1 MAIIQYLCY
10 SKIIMNNQNQ
20 IRDLIKKTAEKFL
33 PGSEVVLFGSRAR
46 NDASPESDYD
56 TLIIIN
62 DVLSP
67 KDKLPL
73 RTKIRKALLA
83 EGIRSDILI
92 QSKEEVDK
100 KRILPG
106 HIIRSILKDAIYL

>member
-1 MAIIQYLCY
+1 
-10 SKIIMNNQNQ
+10 MNKQNQ
-20 IRDLIKKTAEKFL
+20 IRELIKKTAEQFL

-46 NDASPESDYD
+46 NDASLESDYD

-62 DVLSP
+62 EILSP
-67 KDKLPL
+67 RDKLPL

-92 QSKEEVDK
+92 QSREEIEI
-100 KRILPG
+100 KRSLPG